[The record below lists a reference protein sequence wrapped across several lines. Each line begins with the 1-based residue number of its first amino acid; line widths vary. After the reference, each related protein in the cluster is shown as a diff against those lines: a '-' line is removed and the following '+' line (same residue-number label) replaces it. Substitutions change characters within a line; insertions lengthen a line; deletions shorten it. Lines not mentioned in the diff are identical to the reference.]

1 MLRVWAAEMEGQV
14 GVCGHWADLGVPRLS
29 HCRWLAAVA
38 ALRLR
43 YFLSHDARGLPP
55 PLPWF
60 APRPPAELA
69 ADLKR
74 EMQREIEAD
83 RGLRVRHSLLG
94 RKLLQGRRLL
104 QATAS
109 KARAK
114 TAKAPGSP

>member
-1 MLRVWAAEMEGQV
+1 M
-14 GVCGHWADLGVPRLS
+14 CGNWADLAVPRLS

-74 EMQREIEAD
+74 EVEGD
-83 RGLRVRHSLLG
+83 RGFRLRHWLLG

-114 TAKAPGSP
+114 TAKAPG

>member
-43 YFLSHDARGLPP
+43 YFLSHDARGVPP

-69 ADLKR
+69 ALPSISR
-74 EMQREIEAD
+74 CIHI
-83 RGLRVRHSLLG
+83 GPIIS
-94 RKLLQGRRLL
+94 
-104 QATAS
+104 AS
-109 KARAK
+109 ALA
-114 TAKAPGSP
+114 GSFLTVGGGDGAFTPSTRDTRDS